1 MSIYLCL
8 GSDEMSF
15 NPNEV
20 TIGREFSNNVPYKIP
35 RYQRKYVW
43 NEEQWRNLI
52 EDIILS
58 MEKQENDNYHF
69 IGSFIFEKTTNE
81 WIVVDGQQRLTT
93 ITILIA
99 VISKF
104 FALNNQPNLYS
115 GIRKYCTFNND
126 DGNQQMRV
134 VNEDFAI
141 FSNIIFD
148 YFQNPESTSN
158 LSKYFESENISID
171 KYGALFIKCYNFFYS
186 YIDLKIKE
194 LDCNEKIEWLCAFR
208 DAVINLK
215 AIEITVDKE
224 QEGYIIFEILNS
236 RGLPLEQ
243 HELLK
248 NYIFMY
254 YKDSVGSD
262 IAKDKWNKIISNVE
276 GMSLSSLK
284 RFITHYITHCIGKT
298 SKKNEYY
305 VLKEHT
311 PKENVKE
318 LLDDL
323 LFKSELYNSFN
334 NIVDTKYTPTINY
347 VLRFLNA
354 NNNYQFRPILLSLFE
369 AYTKGYLSIKKLEKY
384 LLSIKNFL
392 SIHIVV
398 CKEKTN
404 TIENIIYKY
413 ALDLHLNFSKELM
426 DDFIDELF
434 NKTDKDKFVSAFSQL
449 TFSNQHKK
457 HPEIKHNA
465 RKECRHILQ
474 EYELYLAKIDDC
486 VLTKFTI
493 EHILPD
499 STNCCSAC
507 YIGNLIPL
515 VKRINNNFKDAPVD
529 QKINKYKEINFC
541 SVKEFVNLYNNTQ
554 TWNEKTIKERTNN
567 LANIF
572 WKNIWTKI

>member
-1 MSIYLCL
+1 
-8 GSDEMSF
+8 MSF

-20 TIGREFSNNVPYKIP
+20 TIGRELSNNVQYKIP

-58 MEKQENDNYHF
+58 MERQEDDSYHF
-69 IGSFIFEKTTNE
+69 IGSFIFEKNFDNWT
-81 WIVVDGQQRLTT
+81 VVDGQQRLTT

-104 FALNNQPNLYS
+104 FAENDQSNLYS
-115 GIRKYCTFNND
+115 GIRKYCTFNDD
-126 DGNQQMRV
+126 DGIERMRV
-134 VNEDFAI
+134 INEDFTV
-141 FSNIIFD
+141 FSNIVFD
-148 YFQNPESTSN
+148 YFQNPKSL
-158 LSKYFESENISID
+158 LSVEEYFINENILLD
-171 KYGALFIKCYNFFYS
+171 KHGKLFIACYNFFYG
-186 YIDLKIKE
+186 YICSKINQFEENK
-194 LDCNEKIEWLCAFR
+194 KIEWLCAFR

-254 YKDSVGSD
+254 YKNSVGSD
-262 IAKDKWNKIISNVE
+262 VAKDKWNRIVSNVD
-276 GMSLSSLK
+276 GMSQSSLK
-284 RFITHYITHCIGKT
+284 RFITHYITHSIGKT
-298 SKKNEYY
+298 SKKDEYY
-305 VLKEHT
+305 ALKKHT
-311 PKENVKE
+311 PKEKVKE

-323 LFKSELYNSFN
+323 LLKSEFYNSFN
-334 NIVDTKYTPTINY
+334 NVVDTKYSTVINY
-347 VLRFLNA
+347 VLHFLNY
-354 NNNYQFRPILLSLFE
+354 NGNYQFRPILLSLFE
-369 AYTKGYLSIKKLEKY
+369 AFNNGYISIEKLEKY

-392 SIHIVV
+392 SIYVVV

-404 TIENIIYKY
+404 AIENIIYKY
-413 ALDLHLNFSKELM
+413 ALALHLNFTKELM

-434 NKTDKDKFVSAFSQL
+434 KKTDKEKFIAAFSQL
-449 TFSNQHKK
+449 TFSNQQKN

-465 RKECRHILQ
+465 RKECRHVLQ

-486 VLTKFTI
+486 VLTKFSI
-493 EHILPD
+493 EHISPD
-499 STNCCSAC
+499 STIDIAVC
-507 YIGNLIPL
+507 YLGNLIPL
-515 VKRINNNFKDAPVD
+515 VKRINNKLKDAPVD
-529 QKINKYKEINFC
+529 EKINKYKESNFS
-541 SVKEFVNLYNNTQ
+541 SVKEFVDNYSDTGI
-554 TWNEKTIKERTNN
+554 WNSETIKARTHK

-572 WKNIWTKI
+572 WKNIWIKK

>member
-1 MSIYLCL
+1 
-8 GSDEMSF
+8 MSF

-20 TIGREFSNNVPYKIP
+20 TIGRELSNNVPYKIP

-58 MEKQENDNYHF
+58 MKKQEEDNYHF
-69 IGSFIFEKTTNE
+69 IGSFIFEKNAERWT
-81 WIVVDGQQRLTT
+81 VVDGQQRLTT
-93 ITILIA
+93 ITILIT

-104 FALNNQPNLYS
+104 FAVNNQANLYS
-115 GIRKYCTFNND
+115 GIRKYCTFNDD
-126 DGNQQMRV
+126 DGIQQMRV
-134 VNEDFAI
+134 VNEDFTI
-141 FSNIIFD
+141 FSNIVFD
-148 YFQNPESTSN
+148 YFQNPQNSLTVEQ
-158 LSKYFESENISID
+158 YFKNENISID
-171 KYGALFIKCYNFFYS
+171 KHGKLFIDCYNFFYN
-186 YIDLKIKE
+186 YIDSKINT
-194 LDCNEKIEWLCAFR
+194 LDDNQKIEWLCAFR

-215 AIEITVDKE
+215 AIEIAVDKE

-248 NYIFMY
+248 NFIFMY

-262 IAKDKWNKIISNVE
+262 VAKDKWNRIVSNVD

-284 RFITHYITHCIGKT
+284 RFITHYITHSIGKV
-298 SKKNEYY
+298 SKKDEYY

-311 PKENVKE
+311 PKEKVKE

-323 LFKSELYNSFN
+323 LLKSEFYNSFN
-334 NIVDTKYTPTINY
+334 NVVDTKYSTTINY
-347 VLRFLNA
+347 VLRFLND

-369 AYTKGYLSIKKLEKY
+369 ALNYGYVSSGKVEKY

-392 SIHIVV
+392 SIYVVV

-404 TIENIIYKY
+404 TIESIIYKY
-413 ALDLHLNFSKELM
+413 ALDLHLNFTKELM
-426 DDFIDELF
+426 DAFIDELF
-434 NKTDKDKFVSAFSQL
+434 KKIDKEKFISAFSQL
-449 TFSNQHKK
+449 TFSNQQKN

-474 EYELYLAKIDDC
+474 EYEFYLAKIDDY

-499 STNCCSAC
+499 STNDNSVC

-515 VKRINNNFKDAPVD
+515 VKRINNKLKEAPVD
-529 QKINKYKEINFC
+529 EKIITYKETNFS
-541 SVKEFVNLYNNTQ
+541 SVKNFVDYYNDTGI
-554 TWNEKTIKERTNN
+554 WNAETIKKRTKE
-567 LANIF
+567 LACIF
-572 WKNIWTKI
+572 WKDIWTKK

>member
-1 MSIYLCL
+1 
-8 GSDEMSF
+8 MSF

-20 TIGREFSNNVPYKIP
+20 TIGRELSNNVPYKIP

-58 MEKQENDNYHF
+58 MEKQEGDNYHF
-69 IGSFIFEKTTNE
+69 IGSFIFEKNADK

-104 FALNNQPNLYS
+104 FAVNNQHKLYS
-115 GIRKYCTFNND
+115 GIRKYCTFND
-126 DGNQQMRV
+126 DEGIQQMRV
-134 VNEDFAI
+134 VNEDFTV
-141 FSNIIFD
+141 FSNMIFD
-148 YFQNPESTSN
+148 YFQDSQSSLTVEE
-158 LSKYFESENISID
+158 YFKNENISID
-171 KYGALFIKCYNFFYS
+171 KHSNLFINCYNFFHD
-186 YIDLKIKE
+186 YISLKIKA
-194 LDCNEKIEWLCAFR
+194 LDYDQKIEWLCAFR

-262 IAKDKWNKIISNVE
+262 VAKDKWNRIVSNVD

-284 RFITHYITHCIGKT
+284 RFITHYITHSIGKT
-298 SKKNEYY
+298 SKNNEYY
-305 VLKEHT
+305 FLKEHT
-311 PKENVKE
+311 SKEKVKE

-323 LFKSELYNSFN
+323 LLKSEFYNSFN
-334 NIVDTKYTPTINY
+334 NVVDTKYTTAINY
-347 VLRFLNA
+347 VLHFLNS
-354 NNNYQFRPILLSLFE
+354 NGNYQFRPILLSLFE
-369 AYTKGYLSIKKLEKY
+369 AFDNGYLSIEKLEKY

-392 SIHIVV
+392 SIYLVV

-413 ALDLHLNFSKELM
+413 ALDLHLKFTKELM

-434 NKTDKDKFVSAFSQL
+434 KKTDKGKFISAFSQL
-449 TFSNQHKK
+449 TFSNQQKN

-465 RKECRHILQ
+465 RKECRYILQ

-486 VLTKFTI
+486 VLTKFSI

-499 STNCCSAC
+499 STNDDSVC

-515 VKRINNNFKDAPVD
+515 VKTINKKLKDAPVNE
-529 QKINKYKEINFC
+529 KINKYKETNFS
-541 SVKEFVNLYNNTQ
+541 SVKEFVDNYNGTEI
-554 TWNEKTIKERTNN
+554 WNAEAIKVRTNK

-572 WKNIWTKI
+572 WKDIWIKK

>member
-1 MSIYLCL
+1 
-8 GSDEMSF
+8 MSF

-20 TIGREFSNNVPYKIP
+20 TIGRELSNNVQYKIP

-43 NEEQWRNLI
+43 NEEQWRNLV
-52 EDIILS
+52 EDIIFS
-58 MEKQENDNYHF
+58 MGNADDDKYHF
-69 IGSFIFEKTTNE
+69 IGSFIFEKKTNN

-104 FALNNQPNLYS
+104 FAEKNQSKLYS

-126 DGNQQMRV
+126 DGIEQMRV
-134 VNEDFAI
+134 INDDFTV
-141 FSNIIFD
+141 FSNIVFD
-148 YFQNPESTSN
+148 YFQNPQSL
-158 LSKYFESENISID
+158 LSVEEYFKNENISLD
-171 KYGALFIKCYNFFYS
+171 KQGKLFIDCYKYFYE
-186 YIDLKIKE
+186 YISLKINGMNDSKT
-194 LDCNEKIEWLCAFR
+194 IEWLCAFR

-248 NYIFMY
+248 NFIFMY

-262 IAKDKWNKIISNVE
+262 IAKDKWDKIVFNVE
-276 GMSLSSLK
+276 GIPLSSLK

-298 SKKNEYY
+298 SKTGEYY
-305 VLKEHT
+305 ALKKHT
-311 PKENVKE
+311 PKEKVKD

-323 LFKSELYNSFN
+323 LLKSEFYNSFSN
-334 NIVDTKYTPTINY
+334 VDDKNYSPVINY
-347 VLRFLNA
+347 VLRFLNQ
-354 NNNYQFRPILLSLFE
+354 NNNNQFRPILLSVFE
-369 AYTKGYLSIKKLEKY
+369 ALHKGYISIEKVEKY
-384 LLSIKNFL
+384 LVSIKNFL
-392 SIHIVV
+392 SIYVVV

-404 TIENIIYKY
+404 AIEEIVYDY
-413 ALDLHLNFSKELM
+413 AIKLHLNFSKELM
-426 DDFIDELF
+426 DSFIDKLF
-434 NKTDKDKFVSAFSQL
+434 EKVDKEKFISAFSQL
-449 TFSNQHKK
+449 TFSNQQKK
-457 HPEIKHNA
+457 HPELKRNA

-474 EYELYLAKIDDC
+474 EYELYLSKIDDY

-499 STNCCSAC
+499 STNDNSVC

-515 VKRINNNFKDAPVD
+515 VKRINKNLKHASVNDKV
-529 QKINKYKEINFC
+529 NKYIETNFS
-541 SVKEFVNLYNNTQ
+541 SVKEFVDAYNNTKV
-554 TWNEKTIKERTNN
+554 WNAETIKTRTIS

-572 WKNIWTKI
+572 WKEIWIKK